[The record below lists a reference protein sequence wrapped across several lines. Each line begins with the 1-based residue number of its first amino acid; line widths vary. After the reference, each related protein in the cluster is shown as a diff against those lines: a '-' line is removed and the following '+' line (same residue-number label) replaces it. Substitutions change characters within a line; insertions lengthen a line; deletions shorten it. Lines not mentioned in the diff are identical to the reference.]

1 MKLIS
6 RIILLTALLCQ
17 VPFLG
22 QKISDDSLLKKA
34 NQEIYNNPDNAI
46 RIGKK
51 LLQKEKDINKSIK
64 IYLLLSTAEIAK
76 RNFDESLRHILTARE
91 LVRKTNDPKVQS
103 SFFISTAVLFQ
114 QMELYSKS
122 LETLDEADEYLA
134 KLPDGLPYKYF
145 ETARSYALRGMIYK
159 SQSNPEIA
167 LQEFLIAVNNFEKVK
182 DKKTTYFNQ
191 SIMYYNIG
199 YCYLNLN
206 QLENAEPAFI
216 RSRDFADLIKAKS
229 LEAFAL
235 KGMAE
240 VQKQKHQNQAALELL
255 IKAQELGKE
264 SGDLTLNEGIYKEMA
279 DNYLA
284 MGEQNKYQIYSRKY
298 IENQFKREQSEL
310 SSINNAID
318 AHNIETQR
326 KSNEVTTHYDN
337 FIIVSVITGFIILA
351 LIVIMILKTRKR
363 NKNYKKKIQ
372 QLLRS

>member
-1 MKLIS
+1 MKLIT
-6 RIILLTALLCQ
+6 RIILLTVLLCQ
-17 VPFLG
+17 VPLLG

-76 RNFDESLRHILTARE
+76 RNFDESLKHILKARE
-91 LVRKTNDPKVQS
+91 LVRKTHDPKIQA

-134 KLPDGLPYKYF
+134 KLPDGLSYKYF

-167 LQEFLIAVNNFEKVK
+167 LQEFLIAVQNFEKVK
-182 DKKTTYFNQ
+182 DQKTTFFNQ

-206 QLENAEPAFI
+206 QSENAETAFI

-240 VQKQKHQNQAALELL
+240 VQKQKHQNQTALELL

-264 SGDLTLNEGIYKEMA
+264 SGDLTLNEGIYKEMS

-284 MGEQNKYQIYSRKY
+284 MGEQDMYQIYSKKY
-298 IENQFKREQSEL
+298 IENKFKREQSEL

-326 KSNEVTTHYDN
+326 KSNEVTKHYDN

-351 LIVIMILKTRKR
+351 LIVIMILKTRRR

>member
-1 MKLIS
+1 MKLLT
-6 RIILLTALLCQ
+6 RITLCMVLLCQ
-17 VPFLG
+17 IPSYG

-34 NQEIYNNPDNAI
+34 NQEIYNKPDNAI
-46 RIGKK
+46 RIGKR

-76 RNFDESLRHILTARE
+76 RNFDESLRYILKARE
-91 LVRKTNDPKVQS
+91 LVRKTNDPKVQT

-134 KLPDGLPYKYF
+134 KLPEGLSYKYF

-167 LQEFLIAVNNFEKVK
+167 LQEFLIAVKNFEKVK
-182 DKKTTYFNQ
+182 EKKTTYFNL

-216 RSRDFADLIKAKS
+216 KSMDFAILIKAKS
-229 LEAFAL
+229 LEGFAL
-235 KGMAE
+235 KGMSE
-240 VQKQKHQNQAALELL
+240 VHKQKHQNQTAMELL
-255 IKAQELGKE
+255 IKAQELGEE
-264 SGDLTLNEGIYKEMA
+264 SGDLSLNEGIYKEMA

-284 MGEQNKYQIYSRKY
+284 MGVQNKYQIYSKKY
-298 IENQFKREQSEL
+298 IETRFKREQNEL

-318 AHNIETQR
+318 AHNIETER
-326 KSNEVTTHYDN
+326 KSNEVTAYYDKLIIASVIIGLAILT
-337 FIIVSVITGFIILA
+337 IIVF
-351 LIVIMILKTRKR
+351 MILKTRKR
-363 NKNYKKKIQ
+363 NKNYQKEIQ
-372 QLLRS
+372 QLIRS